1 MNMGKIIAI
10 ANQKGGVAKT
20 TSTINLAY
28 ALLNRGK
35 RVLAIDADPQA
46 SLTISFGEDEGVLE
60 DSRLTLYFSL
70 LKDRPI
76 TDLIIK
82 RERKP
87 DLVASSILL
96 SKADAELLSQ
106 MSYSATL
113 LREKLA
119 GIVAEYDYILIDCP
133 PTLTLLTAN
142 AIAAAHNVL
151 IPVKTDYLSVRGIPL
166 ILETIEA
173 LRVKANKNLE
183 VLGVL
188 PTLYNTRYN
197 RDNEVLE
204 QLQTVLKRRGIRV
217 FDPIPR
223 SVGFDKATSEGVPAL
238 VLLPNTPG
246 VENYYK
252 LADEI
257 INHAS

>member
-1 MNMGKIIAI
+1 MGKIIAV

-35 RVLAIDADPQA
+35 QVLAIDADPQA
-46 SLTISFGEDEGVLE
+46 SLTISFGQDEGMLE
-60 DSRLTLYFSL
+60 DDKLTLYFSL

-76 TDLIIK
+76 SELVLK
-82 RERKP
+82 SNGRP

-106 MSYSATL
+106 MAYSATL

-119 GIVAEYDYILIDCP
+119 GIVTEYDYILIDCP

-142 AIAAAHNVL
+142 AIAAAHSVL

-166 ILETIEA
+166 ILETIET
-173 LRVKANKNLE
+173 LRVKANKDLE

-188 PTLYNTRYN
+188 PTLYNTRYS

-204 QLQTVLKRRGIRV
+204 HLRMVLDRRGIRV

-257 INHAS
+257 INHAT

>member
-1 MNMGKIIAI
+1 M
-10 ANQKGGVAKT
+10 
-20 TSTINLAY
+20 
-28 ALLNRGK
+28 R
-35 RVLAIDADPQA
+35 RPCADPQA
-46 SLTISFGEDEGVLE
+46 SLTISFGQDEGMLE
-60 DSRLTLYFSL
+60 DDKLTLYFSL

-76 TDLIIK
+76 SELVLK
-82 RERKP
+82 SNGRP

-106 MSYSATL
+106 MAYSATL

-119 GIVAEYDYILIDCP
+119 GIVTEYDYILIDCP

-142 AIAAAHNVL
+142 AIAAAHSVL

-166 ILETIEA
+166 ILETIET
-173 LRVKANKNLE
+173 LRVKANKDLE

-188 PTLYNTRYN
+188 PTLYNTRYS

-204 QLQTVLKRRGIRV
+204 HLRMVLDRRGIRV

-257 INHAS
+257 INHAT

>member
-1 MNMGKIIAI
+1 MGKIIAV

-35 RVLAIDADPQA
+35 QVLAIDADPQA
-46 SLTISFGEDEGVLE
+46 SLTISFGQDEGMLE
-60 DSRLTLYFSL
+60 YDKLTLYFSL

-76 TDLIIK
+76 SELVLK
-82 RERKP
+82 SNGRP

-106 MSYSATL
+106 MAYSATL

-119 GIVAEYDYILIDCP
+119 GIVTEYDYILIDCP

-142 AIAAAHNVL
+142 AIAAAHSVL

-166 ILETIEA
+166 ILETIET
-173 LRVKANKNLE
+173 LRVKANKDLE

-188 PTLYNTRYN
+188 PTLYNTRYS

-204 QLQTVLKRRGIRV
+204 HLRMVLDRRGIRV

-257 INHAS
+257 INHAT